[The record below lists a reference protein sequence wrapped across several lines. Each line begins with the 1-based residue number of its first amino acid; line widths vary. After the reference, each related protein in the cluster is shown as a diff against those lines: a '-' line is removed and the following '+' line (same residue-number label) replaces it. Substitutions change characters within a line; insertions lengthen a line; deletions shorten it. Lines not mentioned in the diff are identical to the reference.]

1 MDWILWGSG
10 GCQQPYEQVLD
21 VPHFIDKEVGTPRVW
36 EPRHGHGSDLVS
48 VNLLRAGAAAPA
60 CARIVKSFH
69 PVSELRCLFSLSP
82 TMTMQKFVSFCKMSR
97 LNLLCSA
104 LGMGVIINSIQAWCL
119 PPAPETHWEPWN
131 NNKRNNSQWQESKRM
146 VLSFFSYKTY
156 EGEED

>member
-1 MDWILWGSG
+1 MGEWW
-10 GCQQPYEQVLD
+10 CQQPYEQVLD